1 MRRCLD
7 KGDVSALHSGAILWV
22 PDSVKLALLAIVAHP
37 LFPVRGVGFSGVLDV
52 HEGSDSD
59 DAKVQEV
66 GFLADKHLEWRLL
79 LERLLRSP
87 VVEVRGRPE
96 RLPPHGRWEASVC
109 EHVPNHGA
117 QSPPHAFKHA
127 KVLWCVGGD
136 EIFDNAG
143 LQAVLPEVLPGVL
156 AARVGTPTNDVT
168 TEGDSRLPD
177 EQWKRLKSLLCVCQQ
192 IDGDPLR
199 VLVGYLADVLIST
212 YSNWRERPHQ
222 VPVAQPE
229 RPVDPVVGC
238 LEVSKLLSLSRGTNV
253 AVRGSSLKYDTN
265 TISLA

>member
-1 MRRCLD
+1 M
-7 KGDVSALHSGAILWV
+7 
-22 PDSVKLALLAIVAHP
+22 
-37 LFPVRGVGFSGVLDV
+37 

-66 GFLADKHLEWRLL
+66 GFLAEKHSEWRLP

-87 VVEVRGRPE
+87 ILEVRGRPE
-96 RLPPHGRWEASVC
+96 QLPPHGRWEASVC

-117 QSPPHAFKHA
+117 QSPPHAFKHT

-136 EIFDNAG
+136 EIFDNAS
-143 LQAVLPEVLPGVL
+143 LQAVLPEVLPGIL
-156 AARVGTPTNDVT
+156 AARVDPPTNDVT
-168 TEGDSRLPD
+168 TEGDSRLAD

-192 IDGDPLR
+192 VDGDPLR

-212 YSNWRERPHQ
+212 YSHWRERPHR

-229 RPVDPVVGC
+229 RPVDLVVGY
-238 LEVSKLLSLSRGTNV
+238 LEVSKLLSLPRGTNV
-253 AVRGSSLKYDTN
+253 AVRDSSLKYDTN

>member
-1 MRRCLD
+1 MRWCLD
-7 KGDVSALHSGAILWV
+7 EGNVSALHSGAIPWV
-22 PDSVKLALLAIVAHP
+22 PDSVKLALLAIAAHL
-37 LFPVRGVGFSGVLDV
+37 LFPVRGVELSGVLDV
-52 HEGSDSD
+52 HETSDSD

-66 GFLADKHLEWRLL
+66 GFLAVKHLEWRLP

-87 VVEVRGRPE
+87 VLEVRGRPE
-96 RLPPHGRWEASVC
+96 QLTPHGRWEASVC

-117 QSPPHAFKHA
+117 QSPPHGFKHT

-143 LQAVLPEVLPGVL
+143 LQAVLPELLPGVL

-168 TEGDSRLPD
+168 TEGDSRLAD
-177 EQWKRLKSLLCVCQQ
+177 EQWEERKSLLCVCQQ
-192 IDGDPLR
+192 VDGDPLR

-212 YSNWRERPHQ
+212 YGHWRERPHQ

-229 RPVDPVVGC
+229 KPVDLVVGC
-238 LEVSKLLSLSRGTNV
+238 LEMSKLLSLPNGTNV
-253 AVRGSSLKYDTN
+253 AVQDSSLKCDTN

>member
-7 KGDVSALHSGAILWV
+7 EGDVSALHSGAIFWV
-22 PDSVKLALLAIVAHP
+22 PDSVKLALLAIAAHL
-37 LFPVRGVGFSGVLDV
+37 LFPVRGVELSGVLDV

-66 GFLADKHLEWRLL
+66 GFLAEKHLEWRLP

-87 VVEVRGRPE
+87 VLEVRGRPE
-96 RLPPHGRWEASVC
+96 QLPPHGRWEASVC
-109 EHVPNHGA
+109 KHVPNHGA
-117 QSPPHAFKHA
+117 QSSPHVFKHT

-136 EIFDNAG
+136 EIVDNAV
-143 LQAVLPEVLPGVL
+143 LQALLPEVLPVVL

-168 TEGDSRLPD
+168 TEGDSRLAD

-192 IDGDPLR
+192 VDGDPLH

-212 YSNWRERPHQ
+212 YSHWRERLHQ

-229 RPVDPVVGC
+229 RPVDLVVGC
-238 LEVSKLLSLSRGTNV
+238 LEVSKLLSLPHGTNV
-253 AVRGSSLKYDTN
+253 AVRDSSLKCDAN